1 MDPKVRAMLLAATPA
16 AAKVLVDALAAERA
30 VVVGGGDGTSV
41 QMVPDIDMRLK
52 AANAIFDRVHGKPTS
67 FVSGEDGGPAV
78 VAVDLASM
86 LTRLVK

>member
-1 MDPKVRAMLLAATPA
+1 MDPEVRAMLLAATPKA
-16 AAKVLVDALAAERA
+16 AQVLVDALEAERA
-30 VVVGGGDGTSV
+30 IVIGGGDGASV
-41 QMVPDIDMRLK
+41 HMVPDIDMRLK

-67 FVSGEDGGPAV
+67 LVAGEDGGPAV